1 MIIDGLTMS
10 NKSRLGRKHSF
21 KALIP
26 TNLKEDSD
34 RDLRLILVSLK
45 NAESAIA
52 VYIQR
57 IEKELERRSS
67 RIQILGY
74 KRD

>member
-1 MIIDGLTMS
+1 TMS
-10 NKSRLGRKHSF
+10 NKSRIGRTHSF

-26 TNLKEDSD
+26 TNLKVDSD
-34 RDLRLILVSLK
+34 RDLRLILVSLR

-52 VYIQR
+52 VYIQK
-57 IEKELERRSS
+57 IEKELERRGS
-67 RIQILGY
+67 RTQILGY

>member
-1 MIIDGLTMS
+1 MS
-10 NKSRLGRKHSF
+10 NESRIGRKQSF
-21 KALIP
+21 RALIP

-34 RDLRLILVSLK
+34 RDLRLILVSLR

-52 VYIQR
+52 VYIQK
-57 IEKELERRSS
+57 IEKELTKRGS
-67 RIQILGY
+67 RTQILGY